1 MAAWIARHRLESSV
15 CMSKIV
21 AALQAFALALG
32 APGLFIIGFLD
43 SSFVPLPELN
53 DLLLVFMVTTHKARM
68 PLYAA
73 TAVLGSL
80 AGCLVLY
87 YIGRR
92 GGASMVSRRFSSG
105 RVSRTLE
112 TLQRYG
118 VISVL
123 VPCLLPPPAPFKIF
137 MLLAG
142 VAGISVSRFAV
153 AILIGRMIRFFGLGF
168 LALRFGDAA
177 LDLLRERG
185 ATVAYGLI
193 GFLLAAIGV
202 YLLWTKARGR
212 KDR

>member
-1 MAAWIARHRLESSV
+1 
-15 CMSKIV
+15 
-21 AALQAFALALG
+21 
-32 APGLFIIGFLD
+32 
-43 SSFVPLPELN
+43 
-53 DLLLVFMVTTHKARM
+53 
-68 PLYAA
+68 
-73 TAVLGSL
+73 
-80 AGCLVLY
+80 
-87 YIGRR
+87 
-92 GGASMVSRRFSSG
+92 MVSRRFSSG

>member
-1 MAAWIARHRLESSV
+1 
-15 CMSKIV
+15 MSKIV
-21 AALQAFALALG
+21 GALQAFALALG

-43 SSFVPLPELN
+43 SSFLPLPELN
-53 DLLLVFMVTTHKARM
+53 DLLLVLMVTTHKPRM
-68 PLYAA
+68 PLYATA
-73 TAVLGSL
+73 AVLGSL
-80 AGCLVLY
+80 AGCLALY

-92 GGASMVSRRFSSG
+92 GGAAMVGRRFSSE
-105 RVSRTLE
+105 RVNRTVA

-118 VISVL
+118 IVSVL

-142 VAGISVSRFAV
+142 VAGISVGRFAI
-153 AILIGRMIRFFGLGF
+153 AIVIGRTIRFFGLGF

-177 LDLLRERG
+177 LELLRERG

-193 GFLLAAIGV
+193 GFLVAALGI
-202 YLLWTKARGR
+202 YLLWAKARGR

>member
-1 MAAWIARHRLESSV
+1 
-15 CMSKIV
+15 MSRIV
-21 AALQAFALALG
+21 GALQAFALSLG

-43 SSFVPLPELN
+43 SSFLPLPELN

-68 PLYAA
+68 PLYASA
-73 TAVLGSL
+73 AVLGSL
-80 AGCLVLY
+80 AGCLALY

-92 GGASMVSRRFSSG
+92 GGAAMVSSRFSSG

-118 VISVL
+118 VVSVL

-142 VAGISVSRFAV
+142 VAGISVGRFAM
-153 AILIGRMIRFFGLGF
+153 AIAIGRTIRFFGLGF
-168 LALRFGDAA
+168 LAIRFGDAA
-177 LDLLRERG
+177 LELLRERG
-185 ATVAYGLI
+185 STVAYGLI
-193 GFLLAAIGV
+193 GFLLAVVGI
-202 YLLWTKARGR
+202 YFLWTKARAR

>member
-1 MAAWIARHRLESSV
+1 
-15 CMSKIV
+15 MSKIV
-21 AALQAFALALG
+21 GALQAFALALG
-32 APGLFIIGFLD
+32 APGLFVIGFLD

-53 DLLLVFMVTTHKARM
+53 DLLLVFMVTTHKSRM

-87 YIGRR
+87 YIGRS
-92 GGASMVSRRFSSG
+92 GGAALVNRRFSSG
-105 RVSRTLE
+105 RVSRSMAV
-112 TLQRYG
+112 LQRYG

-142 VAGISVSRFAV
+142 VAGISVGRFTI
-153 AILIGRMIRFFGLGF
+153 AILVGRMIRFFGLGF

-177 LDLLRERG
+177 MELLRERG
-185 ATVAYGLI
+185 DTVAYGLI
-193 GFLLAAIGV
+193 GFLLAAVGI
-202 YLLWTKARGR
+202 YILWTKARAR

>member
-1 MAAWIARHRLESSV
+1 
-15 CMSKIV
+15 MSKIV
-21 AALQAFALALG
+21 GALQAFALALG
-32 APGLFIIGFLD
+32 APGLFVIGFLD

-53 DLLLVFMVTTHKARM
+53 DLLLVFMVTTHKPRM

-73 TAVLGSL
+73 AAVLGSL
-80 AGCLVLY
+80 AGCLALY

-92 GGASMVSRRFSSG
+92 GGAAMVNRRFSSG
-105 RVSRTLE
+105 RASRTLE
-112 TLQRYG
+112 MLQRYG

-142 VAGISVSRFAV
+142 VAGISVSRFAL
-153 AILIGRMIRFFGLGF
+153 AIVIGRSIRFFGLGF

-177 LDLLRERG
+177 LELLRERG

-193 GFLLAAIGV
+193 GFLLAVLAI
-202 YLLWTKARGR
+202 YLAWTKARGR

>member
-1 MAAWIARHRLESSV
+1 
-15 CMSKIV
+15 MSKIV
-21 AALQAFALALG
+21 GALQAFALALG
-32 APGLFIIGFLD
+32 APGLFVIGFLD

-92 GGASMVSRRFSSG
+92 GGAALVNRRFSSG
-105 RVSRTLE
+105 RVSRSME
-112 TLQRYG
+112 VLQRYG
-118 VISVL
+118 VVSVL

-142 VAGISVSRFAV
+142 VAGISVGRFTL

-177 LDLLRERG
+177 MELLRERG
-185 ATVAYGLI
+185 DTVAYGLI
-193 GFLLAAIGV
+193 GFLLAAVGI
-202 YLLWTKARGR
+202 YILWIKARQR

>member
-1 MAAWIARHRLESSV
+1 
-15 CMSKIV
+15 MSKIV
-21 AALQAFALALG
+21 GALQGFALALG

-53 DLLLVFMVTTHKARM
+53 DLLLVLMVTTHKPRM

-73 TAVLGSL
+73 AAVLGSL
-80 AGCLVLY
+80 AGCLTLY

-92 GGASMVSRRFSSG
+92 GGAALVGRRFSSG
-105 RVSRTLE
+105 RIERTVA

-118 VISVL
+118 VVSVL

-142 VAGISVSRFAV
+142 VAGISVSRFTA
-153 AILIGRMIRFFGLGF
+153 AIVIGRSIRFFGLGF
-168 LALRFGDAA
+168 LAVRFGDAA
-177 LDLLRERG
+177 LELLRERG
-185 ATVAYGLI
+185 NTVAYGLI
-193 GFLLAAIGV
+193 GFLLGV
-202 YLLWTKARGR
+202 LALYLLWTKARGR